1 MSYSDFLDYW
11 LENYCY
17 INLKYHTIEGYSNII
32 KNHIKPNIGY
42 FRLSQI
48 TRSTLQE
55 FINKIYV
62 NKSFS
67 KNFLNNI
74 KKVIKG
80 SFIYAYETDFIKV
93 NPAIG
98 LKLPKYDI
106 PPEDPAHIFTNE
118 EINLILDR
126 FKNNHC
132 VYYAFLTAYC
142 TGLRIAEVFALT
154 WDDIDFYNKTI
165 SINKNILKKNQAGG
179 TRQRH
184 ISGNSTTVWYF
195 GTCKTETSYRT
206 IPIGDTLVNALKE
219 YKQEQEEHRKN
230 YGDTY
235 MKHYKKT
242 VINPYNNKQEIKII
256 NAHAEIDVALPE
268 VKLVF
273 LKNNGVFEGT
283 DSCKYPFKVIHYELG
298 IPCRFHDFRDTHAT
312 RLIESG
318 ADINVRH
325 TVYDKPKD
333 DKGRWYIGTT
343 KTKQGTRQISMS
355 ATLYNALLNYKKKQ
369 QYMKKLYG
377 KEYLTYH
384 FEDVLN
390 KYGKVVEQRIVKN
403 IGNVLQINK
412 ADMVFTRPNGK
423 YVGRNILN
431 YPFKIIHKELGIEN
445 CRFYDL
451 RGSYATINL
460 RNGIEIRDVAD
471 ILGHKYIET
480 TENFYITSTDENKKD
495 VSNVFDN
502 LVNSKTINDIIK
514 YEIAY

>member
-1 MSYSDFLDYW
+1 MSNVTIQKRGNFYQYKFEIAKVDGKRKFLSKSGFKTKSEAEKEGVIAYNDYLNTGNSFSASDMSYSDFLDYW
-11 LENYCY
+11 LENHCY

-48 TRSTLQE
+48 TRATLQE

-80 SFIYAYETDFIKV
+80 SFAYAYETDFIKI

-106 PPEDPAHIFTNE
+106 PPKDPAHIFTNE
-118 EINLILDR
+118 EISLILDR

-165 SINKNILKKNQAGG
+165 SVNKNILKKNQVGG
-179 TRQRH
+179 TKQRH

-206 IPIGDTLVNALKE
+206 IPIGETLVNALKE

-256 NAHAEIDVALPE
+256 NAHAEIDVTLPE

-273 LKNNGVFEGT
+273 LKNNGIFEGT

-312 RLIESG
+312 RLIEAGS
-318 ADINVRH
+318 DI
-325 TVYDKPKD
+325 
-333 DKGRWYIGTT
+333 
-343 KTKQGTRQISMS
+343 
-355 ATLYNALLNYKKKQ
+355 
-369 QYMKKLYG
+369 
-377 KEYLTYH
+377 
-384 FEDVLN
+384 
-390 KYGKVVEQRIVKN
+390 
-403 IGNVLQINK
+403 K
-412 ADMVFTRPNGK
+412 AVSKRLGH
-423 YVGRNILN
+423 RNIDTTYN
-431 YPFKIIHKELGIEN
+431 IYVRVTEKMESETANKFE
-445 CRFYDL
+445 
-451 RGSYATINL
+451 
-460 RNGIEIRDVAD
+460 EICSC
-471 ILGHKYIET
+471 L
-480 TENFYITSTDENKKD
+480 
-495 VSNVFDN
+495 
-502 LVNSKTINDIIK
+502 
-514 YEIAY
+514 

>member
-1 MSYSDFLDYW
+1 MSNVTIQKRGNFYQYKFEIAKVDGKRKFLSKSGFKTKSEAEKEGVIAYNDYLNTGNSFSASDMSYSDFLDYW

-48 TRSTLQE
+48 TRATLQE
-55 FINKIYV
+55 FINKIYI

-80 SFIYAYETDFIKV
+80 SFTYAYETDFIKI

-106 PPEDPAHIFTNE
+106 PPKDPAHIFTNE

-142 TGLRIAEVFALT
+142 TGLRAAEVFALT

-165 SINKNILKKNQAGG
+165 SVNKNILKKNQVGG
-179 TRQRH
+179 TKQRH

-219 YKQEQEEHRKN
+219 YKQEQKEHRKN

-318 ADINVRH
+318 ADI
-325 TVYDKPKD
+325 
-333 DKGRWYIGTT
+333 
-343 KTKQGTRQISMS
+343 
-355 ATLYNALLNYKKKQ
+355 
-369 QYMKKLYG
+369 
-377 KEYLTYH
+377 
-384 FEDVLN
+384 
-390 KYGKVVEQRIVKN
+390 
-403 IGNVLQINK
+403 K
-412 ADMVFTRPNGK
+412 AVSKRLGH
-423 YVGRNILN
+423 RNIDTT
-431 YPFKIIHKELGIEN
+431 
-445 CRFYDL
+445 YDIYV
-451 RGSYATINL
+451 RVTEKMESETANKFEEICSYL
-460 RNGIEIRDVAD
+460 
-471 ILGHKYIET
+471 
-480 TENFYITSTDENKKD
+480 
-495 VSNVFDN
+495 
-502 LVNSKTINDIIK
+502 
-514 YEIAY
+514 

>member
-1 MSYSDFLDYW
+1 MSNVTIQKRGNFYQYKFEIAKVDGKRKFLSKSGFKTKSEAEKEGVIAYNDYLNTGNSFSASDMSYSDFLDYW

-80 SFIYAYETDFIKV
+80 SFTYAYETDFIRV

-142 TGLRIAEVFALT
+142 TGLRVAEVFALT
-154 WDDIDFYNKTI
+154 WEDIDFYNKTI
-165 SINKNILKKNQAGG
+165 SVNKNILKKNQAGG
-179 TRQRH
+179 TKQSH

-256 NAHAEIDVALPE
+256 NAHAEIEVALPE

-318 ADINVRH
+318 ADI
-325 TVYDKPKD
+325 
-333 DKGRWYIGTT
+333 
-343 KTKQGTRQISMS
+343 
-355 ATLYNALLNYKKKQ
+355 
-369 QYMKKLYG
+369 
-377 KEYLTYH
+377 
-384 FEDVLN
+384 
-390 KYGKVVEQRIVKN
+390 
-403 IGNVLQINK
+403 K
-412 ADMVFTRPNGK
+412 AVSKRLGH
-423 YVGRNILN
+423 RNIDTTYN
-431 YPFKIIHKELGIEN
+431 IYVRVTEKMENETANKFEKICKFL
-445 CRFYDL
+445 
-451 RGSYATINL
+451 
-460 RNGIEIRDVAD
+460 
-471 ILGHKYIET
+471 
-480 TENFYITSTDENKKD
+480 
-495 VSNVFDN
+495 
-502 LVNSKTINDIIK
+502 
-514 YEIAY
+514 